1 MQPMLESCRHGIRRS
16 VPLRRPFALAVAVL
30 CCVVGTVTAGS
41 GAVSAAAV
49 GPATARPH
57 ASTHHKPL
65 PVRPPASPNAVTG
78 GKAVPRKTLLP
89 HARPLDPAGGWTVT
103 LTASSNTLW
112 PTQYVTLD
120 ATANADVGP
129 TPYYISIYDAT
140 TGGQVAICP
149 TGSMCSVSETESTAS
164 TQDYIAYVGND
175 TSLFPPT
182 TIAAASN
189 DQSVV
194 WQAVTAGGN
203 AFPTMDLPGE
213 MVTVIGGSSVD
224 VGPSPFYIETYDVT
238 TGTLVMACG
247 SGVVCFDNSVSES
260 SDTTQEYIT
269 EVAYYSSTFPPT
281 GIQATSPLPSFVT
294 WTNTGLTLSISGES
308 VAHGPQAYTA
318 TTNRNVGPTPYFIE
332 IWDETTG
339 ALLADCASGTSCG
352 VWFLPSSKGDYLEA
366 LVATNSSTFPPANI
380 QANAGPLIS
389 IFSPS

>member
-1 MQPMLESCRHGIRRS
+1 MR
-16 VPLRRPFALAVAVL
+16 
-30 CCVVGTVTAGS
+30 
-41 GAVSAAAV
+41 
-49 GPATARPH
+49 
-57 ASTHHKPL
+57 HKPL

-78 GKAVPRKTLLP
+78 GKAVPRKPSLL
-89 HARPLDPAGGWTVT
+89 HVRPLDPAGGWTVT
-103 LTASSNTLW
+103 LIASPSNLW
-112 PTQYVTLD
+112 PTQYTTLD

-140 TGGQVAICP
+140 TGAQVAICA
-149 TGSMCSVSETESTAS
+149 TGAMCAVSETESTAS

-182 TIAAASN
+182 TIVATSN

-194 WQAVTAGGN
+194 WQAVTAGGT

-213 MVTVIGGSSVD
+213 TVTVIGGASAD
-224 VGPSPFYIETYDVT
+224 VGPSPFYIETFDVT

-247 SGVVCFDNSVSES
+247 SGVICFDNSVSES

-269 EVAYYSSTFPPT
+269 EVAHYSSTFPPT

-294 WTNTGLTLSISGES
+294 WTDTGLTLSLTGES
-308 VAHGPQAYTA
+308 VAHGLQAYTA

-332 IWDETTG
+332 IWNETTG
-339 ALLADCASGTSCG
+339 ALLAVCGSGTSCG

-366 LVATNSSTFPPANI
+366 FVASYSSTFPPANI
-380 QANAGPLIS
+380 QANAGPLITV
-389 IFSPS
+389 FSPS